1 MLSNPLLHLNGKP
14 EAVDTQSDD
23 GKQEPLNEV
32 TKKLSAGT
40 VEGQSVAVDNG
51 MLNVPRLLQTNCPRG
66 TNSKSKRNDNG
77 LENTNTYHSKKTA
90 REFGFHSFALPFFK
104 MVMPLYTYF

>member
-40 VEGQSVAVDNG
+40 VEGQSVAIDNG
-51 MLNVPRLLQTNCPRG
+51 VLNVPGLFQTNRPRG
-66 TNSKSKRNDNG
+66 TKTESKENDNV
-77 LENTNTYHSKKTA
+77 LENTNTYQSEKTA